1 MAQGRRVVITG
12 LGTVCPNGNDVSSTW
27 ESIVN
32 GQSGVE
38 LIEKFDTSEFTTKF
52 GASVKDFDK
61 NENIDP
67 KDSRRLDPFIQFGL
81 AATAEA
87 IKDSGIN
94 LNDHDLDR
102 IGVSIGSGIGGLET
116 IEKNSLILK
125 DKGPKRIS
133 PFFVPGSII
142 NMASGTVAIKYGLR
156 GPNLSMVSACS
167 SAGHSIGYSARG
179 IAYGEVDI
187 MVTGGAEAAMSPLG
201 LAGFNAAK
209 ALSTRNDSPKE
220 ASRPWDKDRDG
231 FVLGEGSGVLILED
245 LESAKKRSAKIY
257 AEIIGFGMSDDA
269 FHMTAPA
276 EDGKGAKLA
285 MKNSLI
291 DAEID
296 FSEIDH
302 INAHGTST
310 PLGDVVESKAIRELF
325 SKDADNILV
334 SSTKSMTGHLLGAAG
349 AIESIF
355 SILSLND
362 NVIPPTINLENPDN
376 EANLRLV
383 AKETVSKKINY
394 VMNNTF
400 GFGGTNV
407 SLIFK
412 KFE

>member
-12 LGTVCPNGNDVSSTW
+12 LGTVSPNGNDVSSTW
-27 ESIVN
+27 KSIVN

-167 SAGHSIGYSARG
+167 SAGHSIGYSARS

-325 SKDADNILV
+325 SNDADNILV

-383 AKETVSKKINY
+383 AKETVSKKINH

>member
-12 LGTVCPNGNDVSSTW
+12 LGTICPNGNDVSSSW

-38 LIEKFDTSEFTTKF
+38 LIQKFDTSEFTTKF
-52 GASVKDFDK
+52 GATVKDFDK

-102 IGVSIGSGIGGLET
+102 VGVSIGSGIGGLET

-167 SAGHSIGYSARG
+167 SAGHSIGYSARS

-276 EDGKGAKLA
+276 EDGAGAKLA

-296 FSEIDH
+296 YAEIDH

-325 SKDADNILV
+325 SKDADSILV

-376 EANLRLV
+376 EANLQLV
-383 AKETVSKKINY
+383 ANEAMNKKINY

>member
-12 LGTVCPNGNDVSSTW
+12 LGTVSPNGNDVSSTW

-81 AATAEA
+81 AASAEA
-87 IKDSGIN
+87 IKDSGID

-167 SAGHSIGYSARG
+167 SAGHSIGYSARS

>member
-12 LGTVCPNGNDVSSTW
+12 LGTVSPNGNDVSSTW

-38 LIEKFDTSEFTTKF
+38 LIEKFDTSGFTTKF

-167 SAGHSIGYSARG
+167 SAGHSIGYSARS
-179 IAYGEVDI
+179 IAYDGD
-187 MVTGGAEAAMSPLG
+187 
-201 LAGFNAAK
+201 
-209 ALSTRNDSPKE
+209 RR
-220 ASRPWDKDRDG
+220 SRSSYEPSW
-231 FVLGEGSGVLILED
+231 
-245 LESAKKRSAKIY
+245 
-257 AEIIGFGMSDDA
+257 
-269 FHMTAPA
+269 
-276 EDGKGAKLA
+276 
-285 MKNSLI
+285 
-291 DAEID
+291 
-296 FSEIDH
+296 FSRI
-302 INAHGTST
+302 
-310 PLGDVVESKAIRELF
+310 
-325 SKDADNILV
+325 
-334 SSTKSMTGHLLGAAG
+334 
-349 AIESIF
+349 
-355 SILSLND
+355 
-362 NVIPPTINLENPDN
+362 
-376 EANLRLV
+376 
-383 AKETVSKKINY
+383 
-394 VMNNTF
+394 
-400 GFGGTNV
+400 
-407 SLIFK
+407 
-412 KFE
+412 

>member
-12 LGTVCPNGNDVSSTW
+12 LGTVSPNGNDVSSTW

-167 SAGHSIGYSARG
+167 SAGHSIGYSARS

-285 MKNSLI
+285 MKNSLV

-310 PLGDVVESKAIRELF
+310 PLGDVVESRAIRELF
-325 SKDADNILV
+325 SNDADNILV

-383 AKETVSKKINY
+383 AKETVSKKINH

-400 GFGGTNV
+400 GFGL
-407 SLIFK
+407 SLIHI
-412 KFE
+412 

>member
-12 LGTVCPNGNDVSSTW
+12 LGTICPNGNDVSSSW

-38 LIEKFDTSEFTTKF
+38 LIQKFDTSEFTTKF
-52 GASVKDFDK
+52 GATVKDFDK

-102 IGVSIGSGIGGLET
+102 VGVSIGSGIGGLET

-167 SAGHSIGYSARG
+167 SAGHSIGYSARS

-257 AEIIGFGMSDDA
+257 AEIVGFGMSDDA

-276 EDGKGAKLA
+276 EDGAGAKLA

-296 FSEIDH
+296 YAEIDH

-325 SKDADNILV
+325 SKDADSILV

-376 EANLRLV
+376 EANLELV
-383 AKETVSKKINY
+383 ANEAMNKKINY

>member
-12 LGTVCPNGNDVSSTW
+12 LGTVSPNGNDVSSTW

-167 SAGHSIGYSARG
+167 SAGHSIGYSARS

-257 AEIIGFGMSDDA
+257 AETIGFGMSDDA

-310 PLGDVVESKAIRELF
+310 PLGDVVESRAIRELF
-325 SKDADNILV
+325 SNDADNILV

-383 AKETVSKKINY
+383 AKETVSKKINH

>member
-1 MAQGRRVVITG
+1 MAQGRRVVVTG
-12 LGTVCPNGNDVSSTW
+12 LGTVCPNGNDVISAW
-27 ESIVN
+27 ESVVN

-38 LIEKFDTSEFTTKF
+38 LISKFDTSEFTTKF
-52 GASVKDFDK
+52 GATVKDFDK
-61 NENIDP
+61 NENIDA

-94 LNDHDLDR
+94 LKDHDLDR

-167 SAGHSIGYSARG
+167 SAGHSIGYSARS

-209 ALSTRNDSPKE
+209 ALSTRNESPKE

-269 FHMTAPA
+269 YHMTAPA

-296 FSEIDH
+296 YSEIDH

-325 SKDADNILV
+325 SKDADKILV
-334 SSTKSMTGHLLGAAG
+334 TSTKSMTGHLLGAAG

-362 NVIPPTINLENPDN
+362 SVIPPTINLANPDN
-376 EANLRLV
+376 EANLQLV
-383 AKETVSKKINY
+383 ANETISKKINY

>member
-12 LGTVCPNGNDVSSTW
+12 LGTVSPNGNDVSSTW

-61 NENIDP
+61 NENIDQ

-167 SAGHSIGYSARG
+167 SAGHSIGYSARS

-310 PLGDVVESKAIRELF
+310 PLGDVVESRAIRELF
-325 SKDADNILV
+325 SNDADNILV

-383 AKETVSKKINY
+383 AKETVSKKINN

>member
-12 LGTVCPNGNDVSSTW
+12 LGTVCPNGNNVTSSW
-27 ESIVN
+27 NSVIKGES
-32 GQSGVE
+32 GAE
-38 LIEKFDTSEFTTKF
+38 LIQRFDTSEFATKF
-52 GASVKDFDK
+52 GATVKDFDK

-94 LNDHDLDR
+94 FEEHDLDR

-116 IEKNSLILK
+116 IEKNSLVLK
-125 DKGPKRIS
+125 EKGPKRIS

-142 NMASGTVAIKYGLR
+142 NMASGTVAIKYGLS

-167 SAGHSIGYSARG
+167 SAGHSIGYSARS
-179 IAYGEVDI
+179 IAYGEADI
-187 MVTGGAEAAMSPLG
+187 MVTGGAEAAMCPLG
-201 LAGFNAAK
+201 IAGFNAAK
-209 ALSTRNDSPKE
+209 ALSTRNESPKE

-231 FVLGEGSGVLILED
+231 FVLGEGSGVLILEE
-245 LESAKKRSAKIY
+245 LEFAKKRNAKIY

-269 FHMTAPA
+269 YHMTAPA

-296 FSEIDH
+296 YEKIDH

-325 SKDADNILV
+325 SDHADKILV

-355 SILSLND
+355 SILSIRD
-362 NVIPPTINLENPDN
+362 NIIPPTINLDNPDN
-376 EANLRLV
+376 DANLNLV
-383 AKETVSKKINY
+383 AKESLNQEINY

-412 KFE
+412 KF

>member
-12 LGTVCPNGNDVSSTW
+12 LGTVSPNGNDVSSTW

-116 IEKNSLILK
+116 IEMNSLILK

-167 SAGHSIGYSARG
+167 SAGHSIGYSARS

-231 FVLGEGSGVLILED
+231 FVLGEGSGVLIL
-245 LESAKKRSAKIY
+245 RRNY
-257 AEIIGFGMSDDA
+257 WF
-269 FHMTAPA
+269 
-276 EDGKGAKLA
+276 
-285 MKNSLI
+285 
-291 DAEID
+291 
-296 FSEIDH
+296 
-302 INAHGTST
+302 
-310 PLGDVVESKAIRELF
+310 R
-325 SKDADNILV
+325 
-334 SSTKSMTGHLLGAAG
+334 
-349 AIESIF
+349 
-355 SILSLND
+355 
-362 NVIPPTINLENPDN
+362 N
-376 EANLRLV
+376 E
-383 AKETVSKKINY
+383 
-394 VMNNTF
+394 
-400 GFGGTNV
+400 
-407 SLIFK
+407 
-412 KFE
+412 

>member
-12 LGTVCPNGNDVSSTW
+12 LGTVCPNGNNVTSSW
-27 ESIVN
+27 NSVINGES
-32 GQSGVE
+32 GAE
-38 LIEKFDTSEFTTKF
+38 LIQRFDTSEFATKF
-52 GASVKDFDK
+52 GATVKDFDK

-94 LNDHDLDR
+94 LEEHDLDR

-116 IEKNSLILK
+116 IEKNSLVLK
-125 DKGPKRIS
+125 EKGPKRIS

-142 NMASGTVAIKYGLR
+142 NMASGTVAIKYGLS

-167 SAGHSIGYSARG
+167 SAGHSIGYSARS
-179 IAYGEVDI
+179 IAYGEADI
-187 MVTGGAEAAMSPLG
+187 MVTGGAEAAMCPLG
-201 LAGFNAAK
+201 IAGFNAAK
-209 ALSTRNDSPKE
+209 ALSTRNESPKE

-231 FVLGEGSGVLILED
+231 FVLGEGSGVLILEE
-245 LESAKKRSAKIY
+245 LEFAKKRNAKIY

-269 FHMTAPA
+269 YHMTAPA

-296 FSEIDH
+296 YEKIDH

-310 PLGDVVESKAIRELF
+310 PLGDVVESKASRELF
-325 SKDADNILV
+325 SDHADKILV

-355 SILSLND
+355 SILSIRD
-362 NVIPPTINLENPDN
+362 NIIPPTINLDNPDN
-376 EANLRLV
+376 DANLNLV
-383 AKETVSKKINY
+383 AKESVNQEINY

-412 KFE
+412 KF

>member
-12 LGTVCPNGNDVSSTW
+12 LGTVCPNGNNVTSSW
-27 ESIVN
+27 NSVINGES
-32 GQSGVE
+32 GAE
-38 LIEKFDTSEFTTKF
+38 LIQRFDTSEFATKF
-52 GASVKDFDK
+52 GATVKDFDK

-94 LNDHDLDR
+94 FEEHDLDR

-116 IEKNSLILK
+116 IEKNSLVLNE
-125 DKGPKRIS
+125 KGPKRIS

-142 NMASGTVAIKYGLR
+142 NMASGTVAIKYGLS

-167 SAGHSIGYSARG
+167 SAGHSIGYSARS
-179 IAYGEVDI
+179 IAYGEADI
-187 MVTGGAEAAMSPLG
+187 MVTGGAEAAMCPLG
-201 LAGFNAAK
+201 IAGFNAAK
-209 ALSTRNDSPKE
+209 ALSTRNESPKE

-231 FVLGEGSGVLILED
+231 FVLGEGSGVLILEE
-245 LESAKKRSAKIY
+245 LEFAKKRNAKIY

-269 FHMTAPA
+269 YHMTAPA

-296 FSEIDH
+296 YEKIDH

-310 PLGDVVESKAIRELF
+310 PLVDVVESKAIRELF
-325 SKDADNILV
+325 SDHADKILV

-355 SILSLND
+355 SILSIRD
-362 NVIPPTINLENPDN
+362 NIIPPTINLDNPDN
-376 EANLRLV
+376 DANLNLV
-383 AKETVSKKINY
+383 AKESVNQEINY

-412 KFE
+412 KF

>member
-12 LGTVCPNGNDVSSTW
+12 LGTVCPNGNNVTSSW
-27 ESIVN
+27 NSVINGES
-32 GQSGVE
+32 GAE
-38 LIEKFDTSEFTTKF
+38 LIQRFDTSEFATKF
-52 GASVKDFDK
+52 GATVKDFDK

-94 LNDHDLDR
+94 FEEHDLDR

-116 IEKNSLILK
+116 IEKNSLVLK
-125 DKGPKRIS
+125 EKGPKRIS

-142 NMASGTVAIKYGLR
+142 NMASGTVAIKYGLS

-167 SAGHSIGYSARG
+167 SAGHSIGYSARS
-179 IAYGEVDI
+179 IAYGEADI
-187 MVTGGAEAAMSPLG
+187 MVTGGAEAAMCPLG
-201 LAGFNAAK
+201 IAGFNASK
-209 ALSTRNDSPKE
+209 ALSTRNESPKE

-231 FVLGEGSGVLILED
+231 FVLGEGSGVLILEE
-245 LESAKKRSAKIY
+245 LEFAKKRNAKIY

-269 FHMTAPA
+269 YHMTAPA

-296 FSEIDH
+296 YEKIDH

-325 SKDADNILV
+325 SDHADKILV

-355 SILSLND
+355 SILSIRD
-362 NVIPPTINLENPDN
+362 NIIPPTINLDNPDN
-376 EANLRLV
+376 DANLNLV
-383 AKETVSKKINY
+383 TKESVNQEINY

-412 KFE
+412 KF

>member
-12 LGTVCPNGNDVSSTW
+12 LGTVSPNGNDVSTTW

-87 IKDSGIN
+87 IKDSGID

-167 SAGHSIGYSARG
+167 SAGHSIGYSARS

-187 MVTGGAEAAMSPLG
+187 MVTGGAEAAISPLG

-209 ALSTRNDSPKE
+209 ALSTRNDSPTE

-285 MKNSLI
+285 MKNSLV

-310 PLGDVVESKAIRELF
+310 PLGDVVESRAIRELF
-325 SKDADNILV
+325 SNDADNILV

-383 AKETVSKKINY
+383 AKETVSKKINH